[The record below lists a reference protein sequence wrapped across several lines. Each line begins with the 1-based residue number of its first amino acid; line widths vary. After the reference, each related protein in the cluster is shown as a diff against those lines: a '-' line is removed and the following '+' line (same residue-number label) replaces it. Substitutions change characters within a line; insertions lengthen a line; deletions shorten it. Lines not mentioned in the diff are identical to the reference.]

1 MKIVIEFYRIRETD
15 NAHAVIGQETAD
27 AANLDDAIE
36 IAQRLA
42 KTLNMPQQPDA
53 MSISD
58 SDGNELYVDR
68 FRVFETPDERS
79 LP

>member
-15 NAHAVIGQETAD
+15 KAHGVIGQETAD

-36 IAQRLA
+36 IAHRLS

-58 SDGNELYVDR
+58 SDGNELYVHR
-68 FRVFETPDERS
+68 FVLSKPPDERL

>member
-15 NAHAVIGQETAD
+15 KAHAVIGQETAD

-36 IAQRLA
+36 IAQRLS
-42 KTLNMPQQPDA
+42 KTLNMPQQPDV

-58 SDGNELYVDR
+58 SEGNELYVHR
-68 FRVFETPDERS
+68 FIVSKTPDERS
-79 LP
+79 LS

>member
-15 NAHAVIGQETAD
+15 KAHAMIDRETAD

-42 KTLNMPQQPDA
+42 ETFNMPQKPDA

-58 SDGNELYVDR
+58 GDGNQLYVHR
-68 FRVFETPDERS
+68 FTLSQAPDETSRS
-79 LP
+79 

>member
-15 NAHAVIGQETAD
+15 NAQAIIGQEIAD
-27 AANLDDAIE
+27 VANLDDAIE

-58 SDGNELYVDR
+58 GAGNELYVHR
-68 FRVFETPDERS
+68 FIVSQAPDERS